1 MNLEEL
7 MASTPLMQQHALI
20 KGFQAGATSR
30 DAEVAKWKAAE
41 HSLSDAYLRLRGL
54 LDAFDTPRGV
64 TAEQVWEH
72 TEGKLIYL
80 ISERDQLR
88 AQINVLREAL
98 GKCRFD
104 SLNMNID
111 NFKFCQNAFATTPEQ
126 SLAEYRN
133 KVIEA
138 FVNEFSRHVGGDGE
152 FWLHELQ
159 DFAMKEQP

>member
-1 MNLEEL
+1 MTTREQIIAAAKE
-7 MASTPLMQQHALI
+7 A
-20 KGFQAGATSR
+20 GFPEWENTDDPEFLKVIEKLYVVAFQSGAASR
-30 DAEVAKWKAAE
+30 DAEVA
-41 HSLSDAYLRLRGL
+41 RLKTVPMRYRRM
-54 LDAFDTPRGV
+54 AFNAQLQDEVARL
-64 TAEQVWEH
+64 EQEN
-72 TEGKLIYL
+72 
-80 ISERDQLR
+80 DQLR

-98 GKCRFD
+98 EYCVTQVGE
-104 SLNMNID
+104 L
-111 NFKFCQNAFATTPEQ
+111 ATVPGIASALSSTPEQ